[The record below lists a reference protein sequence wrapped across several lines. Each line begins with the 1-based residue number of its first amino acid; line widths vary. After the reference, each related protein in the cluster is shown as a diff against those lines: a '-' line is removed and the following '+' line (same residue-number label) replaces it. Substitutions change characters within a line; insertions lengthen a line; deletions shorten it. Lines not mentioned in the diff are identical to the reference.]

1 LKAGGVGFGITSAEW
16 PLWRCTVDV
25 TACGADSGGCDMG
38 QRALAN
44 TCLESRRKFNDAVS
58 SSDCVVSILDWLV
71 NSEGVAAGDR
81 GLVDLYSRN

>member
-1 LKAGGVGFGITSAEW
+1 
-16 PLWRCTVDV
+16 
-25 TACGADSGGCDMG
+25 MG